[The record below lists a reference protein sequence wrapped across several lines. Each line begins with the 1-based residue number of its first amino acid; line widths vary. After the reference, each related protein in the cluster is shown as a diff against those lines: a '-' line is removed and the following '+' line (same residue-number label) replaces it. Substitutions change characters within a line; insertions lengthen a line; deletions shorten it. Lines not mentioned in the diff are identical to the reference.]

1 MALAIFTSDRFADHL
16 TPPGHPERVERAEVM
31 QVVASEFRR
40 RGGAVIEPC
49 PAADEELARIHGGTY
64 LDLLRET
71 AGRAVALDPDTFTS
85 PGTYDAALLAA
96 GAGVAGIDHVLD
108 TGRGAR
114 ALAMV
119 RPPGHHAER
128 NRAMGFCLLNNV
140 AVGAAHARARG
151 LARVAVVDYDVH
163 HGNGTQRA
171 FYADPA
177 VLYISSHQFPFYP
190 GTGAAEETG
199 SGRGVGFTVNFPLE
213 AGATDADY
221 ERIWTSAAGL
231 LRQFRPGLILLSAGF
246 DAHMDDPLGGM
257 RLTTPQFGRMT
268 ALVGAVADE
277 CCEGRFVTVTEGG
290 YDFRAL
296 AASLSG
302 VIGVLD
308 GSTTLDDLPVP
319 GGDTRRAEAS
329 IDAARPHLG
338 KYWTI

>member
-1 MALAIFTSDRFADHL
+1 M
-16 TPPGHPERVERAEVM
+16 
-31 QVVASEFRR
+31 
-40 RGGAVIEPC
+40 
-49 PAADEELARIHGGTY
+49 
-64 LDLLRET
+64 
-71 AGRAVALDPDTFTS
+71 
-85 PGTYDAALLAA
+85 
-96 GAGVAGIDHVLD
+96 
-108 TGRGAR
+108 
-114 ALAMV
+114 
-119 RPPGHHAER
+119 
-128 NRAMGFCLLNNV
+128 
-140 AVGAAHARARG
+140 
-151 LARVAVVDYDVH
+151 
-163 HGNGTQRA
+163 
-171 FYADPA
+171 
-177 VLYISSHQFPFYP
+177 
-190 GTGAAEETG
+190 
-199 SGRGVGFTVNFPLE
+199 GFTVNFPLE

-231 LRQFRPGLILLSAGF
+231 LRQFRPELILLSAGF

-308 GSTTLDDLPVP
+308 SSTTLDDLPVP